1 MKKAILIMF
10 CLTIFFVAVSCDK
23 SNKMSLEPSYN
34 EQENYKPIDNGTEI
48 SSVDYSNLN
57 NLPQNYLQVIKN
69 EKPFLFMGEQVLIE
83 NYKSP
88 YLQKYL
94 TQCDNVQ
101 YAVLDMDGDKKQE
114 VLISGWTS
122 DILVLHE
129 ENGSIYG
136 FDFTFREM
144 HNVRTDGS
152 YYWNTN
158 QGNTY
163 GCSKLSFKNG
173 ICSVIELGRTELADN
188 GVANFFVNG
197 VRVAKDKY
205 NSFTESLSDVDNV
218 TWYKLS
224 IFPTHI
230 GK

>member
-1 MKKAILIMF
+1 MKKVMLILI
-10 CLTIFFVAVSCDK
+10 CLTIILISTSCNESD
-23 SNKMSLEPSYN
+23 KMSV
-34 EQENYKPIDNGTEI
+34 QENHNLIDNI
-48 SSVDYSNLN
+48 ADASSVDYSDFN

-69 EKPFLFMGEQVLIE
+69 EKPFLFMGEEVLID

-101 YAVLDMDGDKKQE
+101 YAVLDMDSDGEVE

-136 FDFTFREM
+136 VDFTFRGM
-144 HNVRTDGS
+144 YSVKTDGS
-152 YYWNTN
+152 YYWNAN

-163 GCSKLSFKNG
+163 GCSKLSFEKG
-173 ICSVIELGRTELADN
+173 ICSVIELSRVELDDN

-197 VRVAKDKY
+197 VKVAKDE
-205 NSFTESLSDVDNV
+205 FDLVAESLSDAGDVV
-218 TWYKLS
+218 WHKLS
-224 IFPTHI
+224 IFPKKI
-230 GK
+230 EDKG